1 MALFLIFRMELDK
14 QIYEAARLMAKG
26 RLKKAEPILRSCL
39 KNNPLD
45 VNAMK
50 LLADVGVEFR
60 AYKEAGFLLSR
71 ALDLEPDYHEAR
83 FSYANLLYKRQ
94 LPLESL
100 EELDKLLISD
110 PQNIQYLSLKA
121 VNFALANQHDLALK
135 SFTHIIE
142 NYPVNNQIYLS
153 YGHTL
158 RAVGNFKEA
167 INAYQKA
174 ISFKKGAGEAYWSLA
189 NLKTYKFNIEDLN
202 HIKTL
207 LADKKCLREDYYHLL
222 FALGKAKEDL
232 KEYESSM
239 AAYMKGNSV
248 KSKIVPWDVQG
259 FKSECNELKEFF
271 TTDFFNSKP
280 EVGCSVN
287 DPIFIVGLPR
297 SGSTLVEQVLSTHS
311 KVEGTSELQNI
322 TALAR
327 KIANKK
333 NINDASQFPVALN
346 QLDNEEF
353 LQMGKAFIQ
362 NTRTQRITNK
372 PFFTD
377 KMPSNF
383 IYIGLIH
390 LILPNAKIIDVRRNP
405 MDCCFS
411 CYKQL
416 FGSGWGFTYSLDR
429 IGNYYLDY
437 LDLMEHWD
445 KALPGKVH
453 RIVYEDM
460 VINTE
465 EEIKKLLNYCNLD
478 FEEECLNFHQNK
490 RAVRTPSSE
499 QVRQPIYSS
508 GMNQWKPYTEWLEP
522 LLTKFN

>member
-189 NLKTYKFNIEDLN
+189 NLKTYKFTDFEIREMQKQIDAEDLN
-202 HIKTL
+202 E
-207 LADKKCLREDYYHLL
+207 RERVHFL
-222 FALGKAKEDL
+222 FALGKALEDI
-232 KEYESSM
+232 E
-239 AAYMKGNSV
+239 
-248 KSKIVPWDVQG
+248 D
-259 FKSECNELKEFF
+259 FK
-271 TTDFFNSKP
+271 
-280 EVGCSVN
+280 
-287 DPIFIVGLPR
+287 
-297 SGSTLVEQVLSTHS
+297 
-311 KVEGTSELQNI
+311 
-322 TALAR
+322 
-327 KIANKK
+327 
-333 NINDASQFPVALN
+333 
-346 QLDNEEF
+346 
-353 LQMGKAFIQ
+353 
-362 NTRTQRITNK
+362 
-372 PFFTD
+372 
-377 KMPSNF
+377 
-383 IYIGLIH
+383 
-390 LILPNAKIIDVRRNP
+390 LIL
-405 MDCCFS
+405 
-411 CYKQL
+411 
-416 FGSGWGFTYSLDR
+416 
-429 IGNYYLDY
+429 
-437 LDLMEHWD
+437 
-445 KALPGKVH
+445 
-453 RIVYEDM
+453 
-460 VINTE
+460 VI
-465 EEIKKLLNYCNLD
+465 Y
-478 FEEECLNFHQNK
+478 
-490 RAVRTPSSE
+490 
-499 QVRQPIYSS
+499 
-508 GMNQWKPYTEWLEP
+508 
-522 LLTKFN
+522 